1 MCQSFPV
8 SQPFSCLVGP
18 LGPAVGSA
26 AMASD
31 EDLELQAKAMAEK
44 TLPTSL
50 PAAARA
56 AKLPAIA
63 QKILER
69 LRKQRDDAEKPK
81 APGAAASN
89 GAEDPAPPAPPPP
102 PEGTGPP
109 APLRIDGVELF
120 GDELWF
126 DDPPTRKRLRDS
138 VIEAHREEKILVGP
152 PADEVERICPSNGR
166 ILGAG
171 VAWTHLSYRV
181 ASNIS
186 RPNIQQHI
194 RHPKIP
200 KHGQHQ

>member
-1 MCQSFPV
+1 MYQSVHV
-8 SQPFSCLVGP
+8 SQPFQLLGP
-18 LGPAVGSA
+18 LGPGRRP
-26 AMASD
+26 MASD

-81 APGAAASN
+81 PPGAAIN
-89 GAEDPAPPAPPPP
+89 GAEEPAPPAPPPP
-102 PEGTGPP
+102 PEGAGPP
-109 APLRIDGVELF
+109 GPLRIDGVELF

-171 VAWTHLSYRV
+171 VAWHGCHV
-181 ASNIS
+181 AEVANKSS
-186 RPNIQQHI
+186 PT
-194 RHPKIP
+194 
-200 KHGQHQ
+200 G